1 MSKTFREPK
10 WAFNAIQVR
19 QDGQIEKVGLSRVQH
34 VRIEKYIAA
43 LEAAASS
50 TVANPIFSRYFVR
63 ESVIPTLGEIVPAGN
78 IEYGFCQALHGE
90 EAVMAAYRS
99 RFGRSTQDVIIGII
113 AGSPGNIATPC
124 GNCRDILLDD
134 LGTDFE
140 IVSGAADGGEA
151 IVANMSHYLFSWFK
165 TLSTIEIHPDLH
177 NLIGLAIQH
186 GDLLVNDAFSPKDVH
201 PERRYHALI
210 VTKVERFVGAH
221 DVMCDYHPIYALRD
235 AIRQARRKH
244 DPFVQLVVIVCRG
257 SGEISP
263 HVMYKDRQ
271 HLLELNLQAELLAKE
286 ENDPPVFLA
295 TYDDER
301 KVTGLWQTSV
311 KQWLPLPFTSRNFGQ
326 EHIESLAKYYKGLS
340 DN

>member
-1 MSKTFREPK
+1 MSKWT
-10 WAFNAIQVR
+10 FNAIQVR
-19 QDGQIEKVGLSRVQH
+19 QDGQIEKVGLSPHQFT
-34 VRIEKYIAA
+34 RIDKYIAA

-50 TVANPIFSRYFVR
+50 TVANPIFSQYFVR
-63 ESVIPTLGEIVPAGN
+63 ESVVPVLGAIVPAGN
-78 IEYGFCQALHGE
+78 IEYGLCQALHGE
-90 EAVMAAYRS
+90 EAIVAAYRS
-99 RFGRSTQDVIIGII
+99 RCGRSTQDVVIGII

-140 IVSGAADGGEA
+140 IVSGVADGGEA
-151 IVANMSHYLFSWFK
+151 VVANMSHFLFSKFK
-165 TLSTIEIHPDLH
+165 TLSTIEIHPDLDNMIKVTIH
-177 NLIGLAIQH
+177 H
-186 GDLLVNDAFSPKDVH
+186 GDLLVNDAFSPKNVH
-201 PERRYHALI
+201 PERKYHALI
-210 VTKVERFVGAH
+210 ATKVERFVGAH

-244 DPFVQLVVIVCRG
+244 DPFVQSVVIVSKG
-257 SGEISP
+257 SGEKAP

-271 HLLELNLQAELLAKE
+271 HLLSLNLQAELLAKE

-295 TYDDER
+295 TYDDKH

-326 EHIESLAKYYKGLS
+326 EHIELLTNYYKGIRR
-340 DN
+340 